1 MERPE
6 YIYFLINKN
15 GLPFYQSDTGQVLIG
30 DSDLKKPNGQLANL
44 RFSPQGW
51 KDTLVKF
58 FRNNKYFGMFR
69 DMTVPMTFPKDGG
82 VILKDQMWKY
92 GVEALVYLVIKK
104 LNRTTLGY
112 LYEDWYLSEL
122 NFSKYK
128 EQLTSVVIEAT
139 EGGASKYL
147 KAFENTLTDVPIDT
161 DAEVKTVLMDGMAFD
176 FNRTYGVVGD
186 QPIKGTADFYL
197 GMVEF
202 SREGNPAEEYFFD
215 VMPKQSSPYP
225 NEDYTYRTDKLQ
237 EIRVHSSDFVIF
249 YDKAVNPILRLE
261 VNDGVSVGSTQYDL
275 IPFAA
280 PVGSIGETRN
290 FTFDVTIT
298 VPAGSR
304 VHYKIFGGNPAD
316 STTQFTVKSGK
327 ILIDYVYRYAPSYIN
342 GLYVYRLMSE
352 VVRKLSDGKCGF
364 KSDWLLA
371 RKDLIYTC
379 GDSLRGIKFDDVIVP
394 NVPSSAFKVSFFD
407 LYKSLRYA
415 GLGIEGNNIV
425 VEPLSYFFRNYEI
438 SVDLGQVSD
447 AVIEIAT
454 DLMFNTIKSGYEKQ
468 DYTDV
473 NGKYEVN
480 QGQQWSCPVTKVV
493 AELDLISPVRADFIG
508 AELLRINYEKKKTTD
523 TNSDN
528 DVFMLNTN
536 TVELIDG
543 LIRYYTLYRPAYTG
557 VSGLPHYDTAFN
569 LELTPKHTILAYAP
583 FIHGMLDFLDT
594 EKIGKMTA
602 DKNKDL
608 STTLAGVT
616 ILQSEDIAI
625 GALAE
630 KLIVPYY
637 FNFRTKVPV
646 NMLQLFKDKPYGKV
660 QFEWNERQWY
670 GYLWDG
676 GVKTATLEVQE
687 WKLIALPGQL
697 LEKFNKY

>member
-6 YIYFLINKN
+6 YIYFLINKD
-15 GLPFYQSDTGQVLIG
+15 GLPLYQSDAGQILIG
-30 DSDLKKPNGQLANL
+30 DGDLKKPNGQPANL
-44 RFSPQGW
+44 RYSPQGW

-58 FRNNKYFGMFR
+58 FRNVKYFGMFR

-82 VILKDQMWKY
+82 AILKDQIWKH
-92 GVEALVYLVIKK
+92 GIEAVVYLLIKK
-104 LNRTTLGY
+104 LNRIALGY

-128 EQLTSVVIEAT
+128 EQLTGVVIEAT
-139 EGGASKYL
+139 EGGVSKYL
-147 KAFENTLTDVPIDT
+147 KAFESTLMEVPIDT
-161 DAEVKTVLMDGMAFD
+161 DAEVKTVLMDGVAFD
-176 FNRTYGVVGD
+176 FNRTYGVVGE
-186 QPIKGTADFYL
+186 QACVGTLLYYL

-215 VMPKQSSPYP
+215 VMPKQSSIYP
-225 NEDYTYRTDKLQ
+225 NEDYAYRTDKLQ
-237 EIRVHSSDFVIF
+237 DIRVHTDDFKIF
-249 YDKAVNPILRLE
+249 YDKAVNPVLRLE
-261 VNDGVSVGSTQYDL
+261 VNDGISGSSTQYDL
-275 IPFAA
+275 IPFSA
-280 PVGSIGETRN
+280 PTGTIGETRN

-304 VHYKIFGGNPAD
+304 VHFKLFGGSGAD
-316 STTQFTVKSGK
+316 PTTQFTVKSGS
-327 ILIDYVYRYAPSYIN
+327 ILIDYVYKYASSYVN
-342 GLYVYRLMSE
+342 GLYIHRLIDQVINKM
-352 VVRKLSDGKCGF
+352 SDGKCGF

-379 GDSLRGIKFDDVIVP
+379 GDSLRGIKFDDTVVP
-394 NVPSSAFKVSFFD
+394 IIPSSAFKISIYD

-415 GLGIEGNNIV
+415 GLGIEGNDIV
-425 VEPLSYFFRNYEI
+425 IEPLNYFFRNNEI

-447 AVIEIAT
+447 ATIIIAE
-454 DLMFNTIKSGYEKQ
+454 DLLFNTIKAGYEKQ

-480 QGQQWSCPVTKVV
+480 QGQQWSCPVTKII
-493 AELDLISPVRADFIG
+493 AELNLISPVRADFMG
-508 AELLRINYEKKKTTD
+508 AELLRINFEKKKTTD

-528 DVFMLNTN
+528 DTFMLNTDI
-536 TVELIDG
+536 VEFIDG
-543 LIRYYTLYRPAYTG
+543 FIHYYKLYRPAYTG
-557 VSGLPHYDTAFN
+557 VLGLPHYDTAFN
-569 LELTPKHTILAYAP
+569 LELTPKHAILAHAP
-583 FIHGMLDFLDT
+583 FIHGMMDFLDA

-625 GALAE
+625 GALTE

-637 FNFRTKVPV
+637 FNFKTKVPV

-660 QFEWNERQWY
+660 KFKWNDLQWY

-697 LEKFNKY
+697 LEKFNKL